1 MDHELFRQ
9 FINEP
14 TPEAF
19 ARLRAAQLASP
30 DFEPYSRELDG
41 FAELVRE
48 ERHQEALELLTG
60 AMSPNHLLSPGAHLR
75 LAMVHEALGQTEE
88 SKGEKTIGR
97 ALLDGIAS
105 TGDGTEQRPYLV
117 TRTTD
122 EYDLLLWQ
130 KHQFSNQ
137 SLRETDGRRFDVLLT
152 KEGRELWFEVTEIF
166 AIMAKRLRKDGADGG
181 RG

>member
-1 MDHELFRQ
+1 MDHQLFRQ

-41 FAELVRE
+41 LGEMLRE
-48 ERHQEALELLTG
+48 ERHAEALKLLS
-60 AMSPNHLLSPGAHLR
+60 ASMSPNHLLSPGAHLK
-75 LAMVHEALGQTEE
+75 LAMVHKALGQVEE
-88 SKGEKTIGR
+88 SEGERAIGL
-97 ALLDGIAS
+97 ALLEGIAG
-105 TGDGTEQRPYLV
+105 TGDGTEQQPYRV
-117 TRTTD
+117 TRTSD
-122 EYDLLLWQ
+122 EYDVLIWQ
-130 KHQFSNQ
+130 NHQFGSQ

-166 AIMAKRLRKDGADGG
+166 ALMAKRLRKDGTGG
-181 RG
+181 EHD